1 MWYHTNLIFKK
12 YITQYAHVLALSQNV
27 CVSIRF
33 GHISLQKVVRCD
45 REEDVNRVLH
55 IISIQHILSRSGQS
69 PFFSFREKINL
80 FWIWP
85 YTTDWVCTQNG
96 IHVFSLTHCWRG
108 FYPDQAS
115 PRQYLCLPL
124 RSVEDPF
131 TTPSPSLS
139 HTRSAR
145 PQSHSA
151 TRRSTEWESSKS
163 TTNCRQW
170 THFRWDGLLFIP
182 DYWTPYNREDLK
194 ILPFVR
200 KSIRWCKNFPLM
212 IMTYGWLKWVWQ
224 GYNLSISEIDCK

>member
-1 MWYHTNLIFKK
+1 MLKNWRFSTKLHLTVTIYLILKDLCIQLLKLYTSSIWPTKMYHIPNHCIYYGRFKGTLRFALECLIMEIFKPK
-12 YITQYAHVLALSQNV
+12 AFY
-27 CVSIRF
+27 
-33 GHISLQKVVRCD
+33 
-45 REEDVNRVLH
+45 
-55 IISIQHILSRSGQS
+55 
-69 PFFSFREKINL
+69 L

-115 PRQYLCLPL
+115 PRQYLCLPP

-151 TRRSTEWESSKS
+151 TRRSTEWESSK
-163 TTNCRQW
+163 
-170 THFRWDGLLFIP
+170 
-182 DYWTPYNREDLK
+182 
-194 ILPFVR
+194 
-200 KSIRWCKNFPLM
+200 
-212 IMTYGWLKWVWQ
+212 
-224 GYNLSISEIDCK
+224 